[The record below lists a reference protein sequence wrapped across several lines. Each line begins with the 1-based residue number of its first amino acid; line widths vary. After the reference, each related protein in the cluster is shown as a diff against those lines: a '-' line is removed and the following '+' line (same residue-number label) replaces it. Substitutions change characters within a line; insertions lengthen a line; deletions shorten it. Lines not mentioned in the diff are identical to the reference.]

1 MNRGRPTLLFWIAA
15 ILLVLTSLTTGA
27 QAERLI
33 ASLSNHRVTIT
44 PNYAGEQLVLFGSI
58 EKEASTPATRG
69 PYDVIVT
76 VTGPRATMVTRR
88 KERVLGIWVNTD
100 SRQFENVPLYLAVF
114 STRPFAAIASEDVL
128 RRLQISLDNV
138 ILTQRVGP
146 DFADVVPT
154 DPFRAAFVRIRAG
167 HQLYREQPSSVTL
180 LTPTLF
186 RTNISLA
193 AEAPIGTYKVSLIVL
208 SGGQVVARGETA
220 FEVVKVG
227 FEQFVAE
234 SAQSHGYLYGLF
246 TVAMALLTGWLASV
260 IFRRD

>member
-1 MNRGRPTLLFWIAA
+1 MSFCRASLFGLAA
-15 ILLVLTSLTTGA
+15 IMLALTSIGTNA
-27 QAERLI
+27 RAERLI
-33 ASLSNHRVTIT
+33 ASVSNHRVTIT

-58 EKEASTPATRG
+58 EKDATTPATRA
-69 PYDVIVT
+69 PYNVIVT
-76 VTGPRATMVTRR
+76 VAGPRATIVTRR
-88 KERVLGIWVNTD
+88 KERVLGIWINTD
-100 SRQFENVPLYLAVF
+100 SRQFENVPRYLAVF
-114 STRPFAAIASEDVL
+114 STRPFAAVASEDAL
-128 RRLQISLDNV
+128 RRLQIGLDNV

-154 DPFRAAFVRIRAG
+154 DPFRSAFVRIKAD
-167 HQLYREQPSSVTL
+167 HQLYREQPNGVTL

-186 RTNISLA
+186 RTNIALA
-193 AEAPIGTYKVSLIVL
+193 AEAPIGTYKVSLVVV

-220 FEVVKVG
+220 FEVVKIG

-234 SAQSHGYLYGLF
+234 NAQSHGYLYGLF

>member
-1 MNRGRPTLLFWIAA
+1 MTRRRASLLTIAA
-15 ILLVLTSLTTGA
+15 ILLAPTGFSTDA
-27 QAERLI
+27 RAERLI
-33 ASLSNHRVTIT
+33 ASVSNHRVTIT

-58 EKEASTPATRG
+58 EKDISTPATRS

-76 VTGPRATMVTRR
+76 VAGPRATMVTRR
-88 KERVLGIWVNTD
+88 KERMLGIWVNTD

-114 STRPFAAIASEDVL
+114 STRPFAAIASEDTL
-128 RRLQISLDNV
+128 RRLQIGLDNI

-146 DFADVVPT
+146 DFADVVPS
-154 DPFRAAFVRIRAG
+154 DPFRAAFVRIKAD
-167 HQLYREQPSSVTL
+167 HQLYREQPGSVTL

-186 RTNISLA
+186 RTNIALA

-208 SGGQVVARGETA
+208 SAGQVVARGETA
-220 FEVVKVG
+220 FEVVKIG

-234 SAQSHGYLYGLF
+234 SAQSHGYFYGLF